1 MNSDNQ
7 TRRGFML
14 KLGALASVIAAGGLA
29 AAPGTFSSTKKAHL
43 VNAKL
48 VMIRGR
54 SLLALRIKSEKYR
67 FLSETA
73 LRRHFCNATKL
84 ITDKPESGGF
94 FASCFIAFPFLLF
107 MAL

>member
-48 VMIRGR
+48 VGN
-54 SLLALRIKSEKYR
+54 
-67 FLSETA
+67 T
-73 LRRHFCNATKL
+73 
-84 ITDKPESGGF
+84 
-94 FASCFIAFPFLLF
+94 
-107 MAL
+107 

>member
-43 VNAKL
+43 VNA
-48 VMIRGR
+48 
-54 SLLALRIKSEKYR
+54 
-67 FLSETA
+67 
-73 LRRHFCNATKL
+73 
-84 ITDKPESGGF
+84 
-94 FASCFIAFPFLLF
+94 
-107 MAL
+107 